1 MLKHGKITQIKAG
14 GNMLKKILHR
24 IDEQFSL
31 YMIAKI
37 IGVLLIVLL
46 LIATEE
52 IWGSWVSMLTTI
64 LRPFILGFAI
74 AYIMHPL
81 ISFLEKKGISKNITI
96 IVLWILVI
104 VGIVVLLFML
114 MPTLYAKINEFLS
127 SLITGVQWISSKIKE
142 VANLNDFSLVNSMT
156 ENIVNLIEKYD
167 DWMPGLVSTLPSL
180 MSSILDVITN
190 VLFTIII
197 AIYMLFDYDRIKVGI
212 KKFMR
217 FFVSHCDPYLHEID
231 ENVTVYL
238 KSMVLLIFI
247 RFFEYCAFY
256 YFIGHHDWLIIGI
269 LSAILAVIPYI
280 GGTVANAIG
289 IITGLTLAP
298 INLMILI
305 VGILVLSNVDNYI
318 ISPMVH
324 EKRSSLG
331 PLITLLAVFAGGVV
345 YNLIGIMISIPFVI
359 ACKTTCDL
367 YKERHADKYE
377 TKSE

>member
-1 MLKHGKITQIKAG
+1 
-14 GNMLKKILHR
+14 MLKKILLN
-24 IDEQFSL
+24 IDEHFSL

-52 IWGSWVSMLTTI
+52 IWGTWVSMLTTI

-81 ISFLEKKGISKNITI
+81 VTFFEKKGISKNISI
-96 IVLWILVI
+96 IALWVLVI

-127 SLITGVQWISSKIKE
+127 SLISGVQWISSKIKE

-156 ENIVNLIEKYD
+156 DNIINLIEKYD

-197 AIYMLFDYDRIKVGI
+197 AIYMLFDYDRMKVGI
-212 KKFMR
+212 KKFVCI
-217 FFVSHCDPYLHEID
+217 FIPHGNPYLHEID
-231 ENVTVYL
+231 YNVSVYL

-247 RFFEYCAFY
+247 RFVEYCAFY
-256 YFIGHHDWLIIGI
+256 YFIGHQDWLIIGI
-269 LSAILAVIPYI
+269 LSAVLAVIPYI

-289 IITGLTLAP
+289 ILTGLTLAP
-298 INLMILI
+298 INLTILI
-305 VGILVLSNVDNYI
+305 IGILILSNVDNYV

-324 EKRSSLG
+324 EKRSALG
-331 PLITLLAVFAGGVV
+331 PLTTLLAVFAGGVV
-345 YNLIGIMISIPFVI
+345 YNLVGIMISIPFVI
-359 ACKTTCDL
+359 ACKTTSEI
-367 YKERHADKYE
+367 YKARHADKYGS
-377 TKSE
+377 KSD